1 MPLRCPFSTT
11 SSCDRCPLSG
21 TAPLPWKAYH
31 CPENPAVLRGML
43 AGMLCSGK
51 MLGSLLCADGVCAWP
66 PQVVTQ
72 ALHAPQRQASLL
84 ALLGQLAAS
93 GALSAN
99 QLTKV
104 GALVYGFM
112 ELI

>member
-1 MPLRCPFSTT
+1 
-11 SSCDRCPLSG
+11 
-21 TAPLPWKAYH
+21 
-31 CPENPAVLRGML
+31 
-43 AGMLCSGK
+43 
-51 MLGSLLCADGVCAWP
+51 
-66 PQVVTQ
+66 VVTQ